1 VLAMAAYPIEARARR
16 ACLPAGPCVVRSTCR
31 FTCERSCAS
40 GWAVSNQARPWARV
54 RFGQLWIDAVT
65 FAQAMDEI
73 ERLVERGQGGSVFT
87 PNVDHVVKVDSDA
100 VFRGAYE
107 RCSLS
112 LADGQP
118 VVWASRLLGEGARLP
133 EKVSGSD
140 LVFPLMERAGQRGW
154 RVYLCGGP
162 PGVAEA
168 AAEVAIKK
176 YGVNIVGTE
185 SPRMALTANPED
197 AAIAERVRKANAQL
211 LLVGFGAPKQE
222 LFIHRCGD
230 ALNPAVS
237 LGIGASLDFMAGRVP
252 RAPRWMS
259 RSGLE
264 WLYRL
269 GKEPRRLWRRYLV
282 EDPKFL
288 LILGRT
294 VRTPRAERLLLPAG
308 TP

>member
-1 VLAMAAYPIEARARR
+1 
-16 ACLPAGPCVVRSTCR
+16 
-31 FTCERSCAS
+31 
-40 GWAVSNQARPWARV
+40 V

-65 FAQAMDEI
+65 FAQAVDEI
-73 ERLVERGQGGSVFT
+73 ERLVEQGQGGSVFT
-87 PNVDHVVKVDSDA
+87 PNVDHVVKVDGDP
-100 VFRGAYE
+100 VFRAAYE
-107 RCSLS
+107 RASLS

-118 VVWASRLLGEGARLP
+118 VVWASRLLGAEARLP
-133 EKVSGSD
+133 AKVSGSD
-140 LVFPLMERAGQRGW
+140 LVLPLMERAGQRGW
-154 RVYLCGGP
+154 RVYMCGGP

-168 AAEVAIKK
+168 AAEAARQR
-176 YGVNIVGTE
+176 YGVKVVGTE
-185 SPRMALTANPED
+185 SPRMAMVANPED
-197 AAIAERVRKANAQL
+197 DAIAERVRKAEAQL

-222 LFIHRCGD
+222 LFITRAGEK
-230 ALNPAVS
+230 LGPAVA

-288 LILGRT
+288 LILMRT
-294 VRTPRAERLLLPAG
+294 LRTPREQRVQAAG
-308 TP
+308 VG

>member
-1 VLAMAAYPIEARARR
+1 
-16 ACLPAGPCVVRSTCR
+16 
-31 FTCERSCAS
+31 
-40 GWAVSNQARPWARV
+40 V
-54 RFGQLWIDAVT
+54 RFGQLWVDAVT
-65 FAQAMDEI
+65 FAQALDEI
-73 ERLVERGQGGSVFT
+73 ERLVQQGQGGSVFT
-87 PNVDHVVKVDSDA
+87 PNVDHVVKVDGDPG
-100 VFRGAYE
+100 FRAAYE

-118 VVWASRLLGEGARLP
+118 VVWASRLLGQGARLP

-154 RVYLCGGP
+154 KVYFCGGP
-162 PGVAEA
+162 PGVADA
-168 AAEVAIKK
+168 AAEVVRKK

-185 SPRMALTANPED
+185 SPRVALTATPED
-197 AAIAERVRKANAQL
+197 EAIAARVRASGAQL

-222 LFIHRCGD
+222 LFIERCRDKVG
-230 ALNPAVS
+230 PAVA

-259 RSGLE
+259 KSGLE

-282 EDPKFL
+282 DDPKFL
-288 LILGRT
+288 LILWRT
-294 VRTPRAERLLLPAG
+294 MRAPVEQRVLPPG
-308 TP
+308 T

>member
-1 VLAMAAYPIEARARR
+1 MEALGMEGAYPSS
-16 ACLPAGPCVVRSTCR
+16 VST
-31 FTCERSCAS
+31 S
-40 GWAVSNQARPWARV
+40 GRPWARV

-65 FAQAMDEI
+65 FSQAVDEI
-73 ERLVERGQGGSVFT
+73 ERLVDRREGGSVFT
-87 PNVDHVVKVDSDA
+87 PNVDHVVKVDADP
-100 VFRGAYE
+100 VFREAYA

-118 VVWASRLLGEGARLP
+118 VVWASRLLGERLP

-140 LVFPLMERAGQRGW
+140 LAFPLMERAGQRGW

-168 AAEVAIKK
+168 AAEVATKK

-185 SPRMALTANPED
+185 SPRMPLVANPED
-197 AAIAERVRKANAQL
+197 DAIADRVRKANAQL
-211 LLVGFGAPKQE
+211 LMVGFGAPKQE
-222 LFIHRCGD
+222 LFIHRVGD
-230 ALNPAVS
+230 KLGPAVA

-282 EDPKFL
+282 DDPKFL
-288 LILGRT
+288 LILWRT
-294 VRTPRAERLLLPAG
+294 LRAPREQRVLPPG
-308 TP
+308 QPG

>member
-1 VLAMAAYPIEARARR
+1 M
-16 ACLPAGPCVVRSTCR
+16 S
-31 FTCERSCAS
+31 SAS
-40 GWAVSNQARPWARV
+40 RPWERV
-54 RFGQLWIDAVT
+54 RFGKLWVDAVT
-65 FAQAMDEI
+65 FEQALDEI
-73 ERLVERGQGGSVFT
+73 DRLVEQRQGGRVFT
-87 PNVDHVVKVDSDA
+87 PNVDHVVKVDGDEA
-100 VFRGAYE
+100 FRAAYE

-118 VVWASRLLGEGARLP
+118 VVWASRLLGAPLP
-133 EKVSGSD
+133 AKVSGSD
-140 LVFPLMERAGQRGW
+140 LVFPLMERAGKKGW

-168 AAEVAIKK
+168 AADVARQR

-185 SPRMALTANPED
+185 SPMMKLVANPED
-197 AAIAERVRKANAQL
+197 DAIAERVRKADAQL

-222 LFIHRCGD
+222 LFIHRAG
-230 ALNPAVS
+230 AKLGPAVS

-259 RSGLE
+259 KSGLE

-288 LILGRT
+288 AILWRT
-294 VRTPRAERLLLPAG
+294 MRTPKAQRVLPAG
-308 TP
+308 

>member
-1 VLAMAAYPIEARARR
+1 M
-16 ACLPAGPCVVRSTCR
+16 
-31 FTCERSCAS
+31 
-40 GWAVSNQARPWARV
+40 

-65 FAQAMDEI
+65 FAQAVDEI
-73 ERLVERGQGGSVFT
+73 ERLVEQGQGGSVFT
-87 PNVDHVVKVDSDA
+87 PNVDHVVKVDGDP
-100 VFRGAYE
+100 VFRAAYE
-107 RCSLS
+107 RASLS

-118 VVWASRLLGEGARLP
+118 VVWASRLLGAEARLP
-133 EKVSGSD
+133 AKVSGSD
-140 LVFPLMERAGQRGW
+140 LVFPLMERAGRKGW
-154 RVYLCGGP
+154 RVYMCGGP

-168 AAEVAIKK
+168 AAEVVRQR
-176 YGVNIVGTE
+176 YGVKVVGTE
-185 SPRMALTANPED
+185 SPRMAMVANPED
-197 AAIAERVRKANAQL
+197 DAIAERVRKAEAQL

-222 LFIHRCGD
+222 LFITRAGEK
-230 ALNPAVS
+230 LGPAVA

-288 LILGRT
+288 LILLRT
-294 VRTPRAERLLLPAG
+294 LRVPREQRVLPAG
-308 TP
+308 TG

>member
-1 VLAMAAYPIEARARR
+1 
-16 ACLPAGPCVVRSTCR
+16 
-31 FTCERSCAS
+31 
-40 GWAVSNQARPWARV
+40 V

-65 FAQAMDEI
+65 FAQAVDEI

-87 PNVDHVVKVDSDA
+87 PNVDHVVKVDGDP
-100 VFRGAYE
+100 VFRAAYE
-107 RCSLS
+107 RASLS

-118 VVWASRLLGEGARLP
+118 VVWASRLLGAEARLP
-133 EKVSGSD
+133 AKVSGSD
-140 LVFPLMERAGQRGW
+140 LVFPLMERAGRKGW
-154 RVYLCGGP
+154 RVYMCGGP

-168 AAEVAIKK
+168 AAEVVRQR
-176 YGVNIVGTE
+176 YGVKVVGTE
-185 SPRMALTANPED
+185 SPRMAMVANPED
-197 AAIAERVRKANAQL
+197 DAIAERVRKAEAQL

-222 LFIHRCGD
+222 LFITRAGEK
-230 ALNPAVS
+230 LGPAVA

-288 LILGRT
+288 LILLRT
-294 VRTPRAERLLLPAG
+294 LRVPREQRVLPAG
-308 TP
+308 TG